1 LLRQPSTLS
10 RAERELIAT
19 YVSAEND
26 CYFCQTVHGA
36 VAAHHLGGDEDLVLK
51 TKTNPATA
59 PVSAKL
65 KALLK
70 IAGIVQKGGK
80 SVLAEDIEQARQ
92 LGATDLEIHDTDNP
106 DMYRAQGAR
115 LAREG
120 YVNSTKGVAAGSHA

>member
-10 RAERELIAT
+10 PAERELIAT

-59 PVSAKL
+59 PVLRS
-65 KALLK
+65 
-70 IAGIVQKGGK
+70 
-80 SVLAEDIEQARQ
+80 
-92 LGATDLEIHDTDNP
+92 
-106 DMYRAQGAR
+106 
-115 LAREG
+115 
-120 YVNSTKGVAAGSHA
+120 